1 MKAHQF
7 GLIAADEHR
16 EMTHHLV
23 DEILKTSISE
33 EFMIALTA
41 LWQVWKS
48 LDEQIK
54 ILEKQLKQQ
63 AEGDPT
69 EATYRSAPAVGA
81 ISARVL
87 ANELGDMSQ
96 FANERQLF
104 SYTGL
109 TPTEHSSGQSI
120 RKGHISRQGNR
131 HLRGILIEIAWRARR
146 QDPALAR
153 DYERLA
159 ARMGGKR
166 AIVAIARKF
175 IGRIRA
181 AFRTGQGYQLSS

>member
-1 MKAHQF
+1 
-7 GLIAADEHR
+7 
-16 EMTHHLV
+16 
-23 DEILKTSISE
+23 
-33 EFMIALTA
+33 MIALTA